1 MSEPKRKRPA
11 REPGERVTEAFHQVE
26 GAATGG
32 YARIEDAVVGRYTK
46 IEDAFVE
53 RYLAREGETVEEAKR
68 RLKGTGSRDGR

>member
-11 REPGERVTEAFHQVE
+11 GEPGERVTEAFHQVE

-32 YARIEDAVVGRYTK
+32 YARIEDA
-46 IEDAFVE
+46 FVE

-68 RLKGTGSRDGR
+68 RLKGAGGGDGR